1 MTQHSAPDYHFSAH
15 AGRLPASPANR
26 ILDMAAEPGLISLAA
41 GNPAPEAYPVK
52 EIRRIA
58 GEILDREPMAA
69 LPYSVPQGDPGL
81 RAAVLDFLAGKFTP
95 ANGDGC
101 LIVTGAQQ
109 GADLTARVLLDPG
122 DTVLCEAPTFLG
134 VMDAFRATGARLRG
148 IPMAEDGIDLA
159 ALEAAL
165 REEKRVRLLYTIPN
179 FQNPTGI
186 TLPAE
191 KREALCRLA
200 ERYDFI
206 ILEDDP
212 YGDLRF
218 SGEALPP
225 VKAFDREGR
234 VLYMG
239 SFSKILAP
247 GVRTGYLVGAKP
259 VIDRLT
265 TLKSACDVH
274 SNSLGQLICKRFL
287 EEVDLGAHLER
298 LRGIYRARCGQMLR
312 ALEREFDPRVRW
324 TRPEGGLFLWCTLPE
339 EDALPFVERAAA
351 EGVLVVPGAGFLPE
365 PDAVSPSFR
374 LNFSTPTAEE
384 MERGIA
390 ILGRLTKEP
399 AVR

>member
-1 MTQHSAPDYHFSAH
+1 MTQHSTPDYHFSAY
-15 AGRLPASPANR
+15 AGQLPASPANR

-41 GNPAPEAYPVK
+41 GNPAPEAYPVE

-95 ANGDGC
+95 ADGDGC
-101 LIVTGAQQ
+101 IIVTGAQQ

-200 ERYDFI
+200 ERYDFV

-298 LRGIYRARCGQMLR
+298 LRSI
-312 ALEREFDPRVRW
+312 W

-339 EDALPFVERAAA
+339 EDAMPFVERAAA

-374 LNFSTPTAEE
+374 LNFSTPTGGE

-399 AVR
+399 AAR

>member
-41 GNPAPEAYPVK
+41 GNPAPEAYPVE

-81 RAAVLDFLAGKFTP
+81 RTAVLDFLAGKFTP

-101 LIVTGAQQ
+101 IIVTGAQQ

-200 ERYDFI
+200 ERYDFV

-247 GVRTGYLVGAKP
+247 G
-259 VIDRLT
+259 
-265 TLKSACDVH
+265 
-274 SNSLGQLICKRFL
+274 
-287 EEVDLGAHLER
+287 GAHRLSGGSKTGHRPAHHPQER
-298 LRGIYRARCGQMLR
+298 LRCPLKQPGAAHLQTISRGGGPGGPSGAAPGHLPGALR
-312 ALEREFDPRVRW
+312 A
-324 TRPEGGLFLWCTLPE
+324 
-339 EDALPFVERAAA
+339 DA
-351 EGVLVVPGAGFLPE
+351 PGAGTG
-365 PDAVSPSFR
+365 V
-374 LNFSTPTAEE
+374 
-384 MERGIA
+384 
-390 ILGRLTKEP
+390 
-399 AVR
+399 